1 MFVRVGPGGRQLG
14 GELPERGLE
23 VADLVLQLVDPLG
36 LLPDHASRVLRRG
49 RGAGGRGRRPVHR
62 VVALQLVVRLLQLPQ
77 LHLRS
82 GRQPSSICANSE
94 LMPQKAVNWTKVA

>member
-1 MFVRVGPGGRQLG
+1 MFVRVGPGRRQLR

-49 RGAGGRGRRPVHR
+49 GRGGGWPVHR
-62 VVALQLVVRLLQLPQ
+62 VVAL
-77 LHLRS
+77 
-82 GRQPSSICANSE
+82 
-94 LMPQKAVNWTKVA
+94 